1 MKWRKIIDVPDLD
14 KLTMMP
20 ISETEDPEREKMQR
34 NACSPNYVEGV
45 SLMSRLKT
53 GSHQPPVDVSV
64 NGVNETS

>member
-1 MKWRKIIDVPDLD
+1 
-14 KLTMMP
+14 MMP
-20 ISETEDPEREKMQR
+20 ISETEGPEREKMQR
-34 NACSPNYVEGV
+34 NAFSPNYVQGF